1 VRRKSFSHVDI
12 RQHVLVAGAPC
23 PKPSCLFL
31 GIDCAEEK
39 DFLFL
44 PQHTPLFSKSIH
56 VMTSPS
62 FDRRAF
68 VYGGAALLA
77 SSMAGVRAQSR
88 VPVRVGNIPVV
99 GAAPIFVVDK
109 EGWAREAGLDLA
121 LTTFQSGPNAIQ
133 ALASGTID
141 VYVAGIAPLGVA
153 RSRGIDVKVVAAT
166 ASGENVFVGG
176 PRLVQHFAPGVA
188 PAEAFK
194 RFRAATGKPARL
206 ATQPAGSVPNTTLQY
221 WLWEVIKANRE
232 DVEVVAMGI
241 DATQQAVLAD
251 AVEGGIVRE
260 PALTIIQR
268 SNPGIK
274 LLEVGDKLFPGQ
286 PGTVVGVSG
295 AFLAKQPAAVQSL
308 VDALVKAGDLLTK
321 DPDRAA
327 PAVAANLGK
336 GLVELDIIKAALR
349 SPATRFVIDPRE
361 VIAPAKAMEAYQV
374 KLGSLK
380 EAANLDDLFDV
391 RFFERARRPG

>member
-1 VRRKSFSHVDI
+1 
-12 RQHVLVAGAPC
+12 
-23 PKPSCLFL
+23 
-31 GIDCAEEK
+31 
-39 DFLFL
+39 
-44 PQHTPLFSKSIH
+44 
-56 VMTSPS
+56 MTST
-62 FDRRAF
+62 FVQRRAF
-68 VYGGAALLA
+68 LAGGASLLA
-77 SSMAGVRAQSR
+77 APAILSRTAAAQGAR
-88 VPVRVGNIPVV
+88 VPVRVGNIPVIGV
-99 GAAPIFVVDK
+99 APILVADK
-109 EGWAREAGLDLA
+109 EGWAKEAGLDLA
-121 LTTFQSGPNAIQ
+121 FTTFQSGPHAIQ
-133 ALASGTID
+133 ALASGTVD

-166 ASGENVFVGG
+166 ATGENVFVGS
-176 PRLVQHFAPGVA
+176 PRLAQHFADGVT

-194 RFRAATGKPARL
+194 HYRAATGKAARL

-251 AVEGGIVRE
+251 VVEGATVRE
-260 PALTIIQR
+260 PALSIIQKN
-268 SNPGIK
+268 NPGIK
-274 LLEVGDKLFPGQ
+274 LIEVGDKLFPGQ

-295 AFLAKQPAAVQSL
+295 AFLAKHPVAVQSL
-308 VDALVKAGDLLTK
+308 VDSLVRAGDLLTR

-327 PAVAANLGK
+327 PAVAATLAK
-336 GLVELDIIKAALR
+336 GIVDLEIIKAALK
-349 SPATRFVIDPRE
+349 SPATKFVIDPRQ

-391 RFFERARRPG
+391 RFFEKARRPG

>member
-1 VRRKSFSHVDI
+1 
-12 RQHVLVAGAPC
+12 
-23 PKPSCLFL
+23 
-31 GIDCAEEK
+31 
-39 DFLFL
+39 
-44 PQHTPLFSKSIH
+44 
-56 VMTSPS
+56 MTST
-62 FDRRAF
+62 FVQRRAF
-68 VYGGAALLA
+68 LAGGASLLA
-77 SSMAGVRAQSR
+77 APAILSRTAAAQGAR
-88 VPVRVGNIPVV
+88 VPVRVGNIPVIGV
-99 GAAPIFVVDK
+99 APILVADK
-109 EGWAREAGLDLA
+109 EGWAKEAGLDLA
-121 LTTFQSGPNAIQ
+121 FTTFQSGPHAIQ
-133 ALASGTID
+133 ALASGTVD

-166 ASGENVFVGG
+166 ATGENVFVGS
-176 PRLVQHFAPGVA
+176 PRLAQHFADGVT

-194 RFRAATGKPARL
+194 RYRAATGKAARL

-251 AVEGGIVRE
+251 VVEGATVRE
-260 PALTIIQR
+260 PALSIIQKN
-268 SNPGIK
+268 NPGIK
-274 LLEVGDKLFPGQ
+274 LIEVGDKLFPGQ

-295 AFLAKQPAAVQSL
+295 AFLAKHPVAVQSL
-308 VDALVKAGDLLTK
+308 VDSLVRAGDLLTR

-327 PAVAANLGK
+327 PAVAATLAK
-336 GLVELDIIKAALR
+336 GIVDLEIIKAALK
-349 SPATRFVIDPRE
+349 SPATKFVIDPRQ

-391 RFFERARRPG
+391 RFFEKARRPG